1 MSCGVK
7 GGHTDHG
14 HGDILNVESH
24 RRNEEELM
32 DIEHQECILQAL
44 EGHYLK

>member
-7 GGHTDHG
+7 DGGTDHG
-14 HGDILNVESH
+14 SGNILNVESH

-32 DIEHQECILQAL
+32 DIEHQECILQVL
-44 EGHYLK
+44 EVHYLK